1 VSIVDVPRYEMLP
14 TPAPAAPARAVL
26 ERAEALRDQLGHENL
41 GFLSARRGFAP
52 HFEPARRLP
61 AEFGAW
67 DEAAARLPELYR
79 SLRLRR
85 ELDSLPLLDAG
96 PDSLPDKYLLR
107 AALVIGFLA
116 QSYWRVEIQPAE
128 RLPAAL
134 QRPWAQVR
142 ARLGRPEQTVS
153 VIDLLYNWQTIDGRP
168 SDELKVEKL
177 DLLVPTVGTRDER
190 VFYLTPLEILA
201 QATPMVLAM
210 VRAHEAVSADDPWA
224 LETELVTLLE
234 TMESLD
240 TPLAHINPHPD
251 SATHVDPVIW
261 AKTVAPLVVPIK
273 NGDQGPS
280 GTASPIFLA
289 LDAFLGRK
297 QFDTYLGREM
307 RHVRSLYPPLWR
319 EFLDALDRV
328 SVTRFVAQCDN
339 PTLTELLRQ
348 LVDSYVGPEGF
359 LARHRIKVRGYLELA
374 FKVGR
379 SITITGF
386 QGAFTDRTWE
396 AVDNELELARR
407 ERAPELSGT
416 YHRATVKQV
425 VHHAPGGADEIV
437 DVVLDISDLPLRY
450 RPGDRCCVLPE
461 NTDEMVDRTLRAL
474 GLNGDERVELTEQWR
489 DAVRLRRSDDQPVN
503 ELSARE
509 LLQYG
514 RIRPVSQATARA
526 LLRLLGSDDWLTGL
540 VREGGA
546 DRFELWDLLGMLR
559 RHGLDGV
566 PAHAL
571 CEVVPPMGARE
582 YSISSA
588 TTPLNGELR
597 LTVAR
602 VRYSSVGLD
611 REGTASTFLATASPG
626 TSILVQIARSP
637 RFKLPGLSS
646 TPIVMIA
653 GGSGIAPFRAFVAER
668 MRTLSDAGP
677 AWLLF
682 GQRTNQDVL
691 DAADLA
697 TARRRGMLH
706 VDVALSRPAA
716 GPARRITDLI
726 EDPHNAKRLVE
737 LVRRGAQVYVCG
749 GQGFTQTALHSL
761 ERAVGASMIERLTA
775 QGRLG
780 LEAFAGH
787 DAERDRAELGWSQI
801 AMHNNERNGRWLV
814 LDGQV
819 FDVEPFL
826 RRHPGGTRII
836 RSWAGTD
843 ATAAFDS
850 THHGRGDVM
859 ALRELLVIGR
869 VRPAELPVHRAWVAV
884 LQLVTEMQ
892 NALANDQEMIHLTTT
907 RDDPAPH
914 RSPYNLQRSIETHER
929 FLRTHLDVL
938 LDQSFQNLWAVTM
951 SCLDQPHEPSWMQ
964 DRVAALRERDDARRL
979 EAAVVGLYGVLDEHI
994 DRQADFAPGLMRAC
1008 RTLLRHDN
1016 DLLDAV
1022 KTILGR
1028 TVAVFEDLGHRCVN
1042 DAAAPLLSSCE
1053 ALITAVTDYHTH
1065 LNRALHDD
1073 RDVAAMLGRFEAA
1086 TL

>member
-1 VSIVDVPRYEMLP
+1 VSIVDVLRYETLPAP
-14 TPAPAAPARAVL
+14 TPAVPARAVL
-26 ERAEALRDQLGHENL
+26 ERAEALRGQLGHENL

-52 HFEPARRLP
+52 YFEPARRLP
-61 AEFGAW
+61 AEFGVW

-85 ELDSLPLLDAG
+85 ELATLPLLDAG
-96 PDSLPDKYLLR
+96 PDSLPDEHLLR
-107 AALVIGFLA
+107 AALVIGLLA
-116 QSYWRVEIQPAE
+116 QSYWRVETQPVE
-128 RLPAAL
+128 RLPAVL

-142 ARLGRPEQTVS
+142 ARLGRPEQTIS
-153 VIDLLYNWQTIDGRP
+153 VVDLLYNWRTLDGRP
-168 SDELKVEKL
+168 SDELNVEKL

-190 VFYLTPLEILA
+190 VFYLTPLEILT
-201 QATPMVLAM
+201 QATPMVSAM
-210 VRAHEAVSADDPWA
+210 VRAHEAVGADDPWA
-224 LETELVTLLE
+224 LEAELVTLLE
-234 TMESLD
+234 TMERLDASL
-240 TPLAHINPHPD
+240 ARINPHPD
-251 SATHVDPVIW
+251 SATHVDAVIW

-273 NGDQGPS
+273 DGDQGPS

-307 RHVRSLYPPLWR
+307 HRVRTLYPPLWKD
-319 EFLDALDRV
+319 FLHALDSV
-328 SVTRFVAQCDN
+328 SVTRFVAQSNDS
-339 PTLTELLRQ
+339 TLTELLRQ
-348 LVDSYVGPEGF
+348 LVDSYTGPEGF

-396 AVDNELELARR
+396 AVDNELELARC
-407 ERAPELSGT
+407 ERAPDLSGT
-416 YHRATVKQV
+416 YHPATVKRV
-425 VHHAPGGADEIV
+425 VRHAPGGADEIV
-437 DVVLDISDLPLRY
+437 DVVLDVSDLPLRY
-450 RPGDRCCVLPE
+450 RPGDHCCLLAE

-474 GLNGDERVELTEQWR
+474 GLDGDERVELTEQWR
-489 DAVRLRRSDDQPVN
+489 DAARLRRRDNQPVDA
-503 ELSARE
+503 LPARE
-509 LLQYG
+509 LLRYG
-514 RIRPVSQATARA
+514 RIRPASQATARA
-526 LLRLLGSDDWLTGL
+526 LLDLYGSDEWLAGL

-546 DRFELWDLLGMLR
+546 DRFELWDLLGLLR
-559 RHGLDGV
+559 RHGFDGV

-571 CEVVPPMGARE
+571 CEVVPPMGVRE

-588 TTPLNGELR
+588 TTPLDGELR

-602 VRYSSVGLD
+602 VRYSSAGQE
-611 REGTASTFLATASPG
+611 REGTASTFLATTSPG
-626 TSILVQIARSP
+626 TPVLVRIARSP
-637 RFKLPGLSS
+637 RFKLPSRSS

-668 MRTLSDAGP
+668 MRTGDAGP

-682 GQRTNQDVL
+682 GQRTNPDVL

-697 TARRRGMLH
+697 AARRRGMLR

-716 GPARRITDLI
+716 GPARRISDLI
-726 EDPHNAKRLVE
+726 EDPRNAKRLVE
-737 LVRRGAQVYVCG
+737 LVDLGAHVYVCG
-749 GQGFTQTALHSL
+749 GQGFTKTALNAL
-761 ERAVGASMIERLTA
+761 ERAVGASMLERLIA

-787 DAERDRAELGWSQI
+787 DAERDLTEIGWSQI
-801 AMHNNERNGRWLV
+801 AMHNDERNGRWLV
-814 LDGQV
+814 LDGHV

-826 RRHPGGTRII
+826 RRHPGGVRII

-859 ALRELLVIGR
+859 AMRELLVIGR
-869 VRPAELPVHRAWVAV
+869 VLPTELPVHRAWVAV

-892 NALANDQEMIHLTTT
+892 NALANDQELIHLTTT

-938 LDQSFQNLWAVTM
+938 LDQSLQNLWAVSS
-951 SCLDQPHEPSWMQ
+951 SCMDMPHEPSWMQ
-964 DRVAALRERDDARRL
+964 DRVSALRDRDDVRWLDALTARLNRAL
-979 EAAVVGLYGVLDEHI
+979 NEHV
-994 DRQADFAPGLMRAC
+994 DQHTDAMPSLMRAC
-1008 RTLLRHDN
+1008 RTLLRQDQHV
-1016 DLLDAV
+1016 LDAV
-1022 KTILGR
+1022 KTILSR
-1028 TVAVFEDLGHRCVN
+1028 TVATFENLGHRPVH
-1042 DAAAPLLSSCE
+1042 DAATPVLTGCE
-1053 ALITAVTDYHTH
+1053 ALIAAITTYHTD
-1065 LNRALHDD
+1065 LSRELHEDQ
-1073 RDVAAMLGRFEAA
+1073 DVAAMLGRLGPV
-1086 TL
+1086 TM